1 MTSIGL
7 FKDKLPETLKHFFFL
22 VPFLEIDE
30 LAWIKNFQNR
40 NQPDEKNEVWR
51 MSSDGSYLVK
61 LKVVNGQPWV
71 TDNTELLPA
80 ETAECAGWLCR
91 KGCLW
96 FSLQKQVPVPVGLNS
111 ADFCRDLRFCPQG
124 GCWDGARSS
133 ES

>member
-1 MTSIGL
+1 MLQGVTSIGL

-22 VPFLEIDE
+22 VSFLEIDE

-71 TDNTELLPA
+71 TDNTVSYCLLK
-80 ETAECAGWLCR
+80 L
-91 KGCLW
+91 L
-96 FSLQKQVPVPVGLNS
+96 SVLVGFVVR
-111 ADFCRDLRFCPQG
+111 AVCDLAFRSKSQSP
-124 GCWDGARSS
+124 WD
-133 ES
+133 